1 MKVVLLGPPGAGKG
15 TQAAVMAKEFTVI
28 HVSTGD
34 MLREAV
40 KQGTDAG
47 KTAKEYMDR
56 GELVPDSIVTKIVC
70 ERITRKDAAN
80 GFLLDGFPRNIN
92 QGIELENELK
102 KINLPLDIV
111 LYFKTKE
118 STSIKRLTGRRVCNN
133 CGSNFHIVTMKPKKE
148 GICDACG
155 GVLIQRDD
163 DKVDT
168 IKNRL
173 KVYKEQTK
181 ALLKFYKDR
190 KILRE
195 IAGDM
200 EVNALFK
207 EIRKLLKKE
216 KLI

>member
-155 GVLIQRDD
+155 GV
-163 DKVDT
+163 
-168 IKNRL
+168 
-173 KVYKEQTK
+173 
-181 ALLKFYKDR
+181 
-190 KILRE
+190 
-195 IAGDM
+195 
-200 EVNALFK
+200 
-207 EIRKLLKKE
+207 
-216 KLI
+216 